1 MAETATIDSLAIEI
15 GASSSNAE
23 SAITKLAT
31 ALGDLKSKV
40 GSNADGLSKW
50 AVQIK
55 AFAET
60 TKGIDQNS
68 ISAISGIA
76 KSLKSLSE
84 VGKISISKNLG
95 ERIEEIGKG
104 LKSFKS
110 LKPETVNNFSDMAQ
124 ALRGL
129 SGLDVGSI
137 KAFSHLK
144 VPEISRGA
152 ANGITRIARA
162 ISEIDDDSVARIRN
176 FADAM
181 SGLAGVD
188 FRGLAA
194 MEKLDIP
201 KAPKGESALWTSFA
215 RTMGSEAKRAV
226 QNIFELA
233 RALRSGLDKAAINAG
248 NALANLAKNVV
259 SAPFKRLANTVS
271 NLKKQFDG
279 LISSFGRIMFY
290 RAIRTVIKE
299 IGDAMKYGEENAY
312 WFSKQFGTAT
322 KYISEAYDEY
332 MSATEMM
339 KNQIGAAWATL
350 FANIQPIIEAIT
362 DLVTRAA
369 AAVTQFF
376 AALGGK
382 TTYLKATKYA
392 KDWKDETDSATK
404 AAKEWKNQI
413 LGFDEINRLDE
424 QSDRGRNRASDNT
437 PDYSQMFEEVAVES
451 EIGDLA
457 SKMREM
463 WNNQR
468 WKDLGNLISK
478 TLNNLFPTAE
488 TWKKWGKKIGK
499 GITGA
504 IQTAYTTLKEIKFGE
519 WGESIGNGVSF
530 ALESIDFET
539 WGRLIVAKS
548 KAAVDT
554 AVGFLRGLDFKTVG
568 ASIGN
573 FFRGAFDEASTW
585 LNSYDWGEMGAELW
599 EKIKSLIEGFDIPS
613 FASSLGEFIVT
624 AANSAADFL
633 NGIDFTEVIDTVT
646 GALKSFFDNIKVE
659 DVKSAVSNLWEAMKK
674 AFEESMGEIGEWLKG
689 KNEEGYF
696 TQLGTDFSTG
706 LTTLLEDA
714 DELLDSVPWDE
725 LGTAVSGFLEG
736 IEWFELMKEVF
747 SFVGGKIVDAAKWVF
762 SEDGETVRNLG
773 AAVLGL
779 KLAFTGA
786 EAGLSLAAQSLVL
799 KILNPFGGLA
809 TGVGTATTAAAGKL
823 AGLKATIGS
832 GLAAAKGAITSALP
846 ALGMAALGVFDA
858 AAVAFDVY
866 KLNDAANTY
875 NQAWNTHLSEL
886 KSSVDTFEQLYVEK
900 GPEIAAE
907 WARMVYGIDTSNMT
921 LAESQNAL
929 REQINKQWAGT
940 PQSLWEGFVQ
950 GWEQYFG
957 DNGQSIGQ
965 KLSGYWEGLKS
976 EFGFGKSKKDT
987 EAVGATIVDGMKS
1000 GVQNNMSEIT
1010 TTIETE
1016 LPKNVAAVDGAWESV
1031 TESTDKAWSD
1041 VKESVTTATSDI
1053 NDTALAD
1060 TETLRDEMTS
1070 LYEELGETIPGTFD
1084 GVELGVTETM
1094 SKMADSAE
1102 KSVNK
1107 MNESFAKLPKTVMSV
1122 FRDVTRTVQESVRS
1136 MQSVMNFQWSIPR
1149 PKIPRITWTYNS
1161 VQYGQNNTVR
1171 IPQFDVRWFGKG
1183 GVLNNPTLFGMGD
1196 AGAEALVPLERNTQ
1210 WIEKVA
1216 REMNRQGASA
1226 SAASDD
1232 VSVIIYTAAAQIVQ
1246 AINDSANRKG
1256 NVSVNVNGREFFRAT
1271 YDDQQAV
1278 ARERGVSLV
1287 VG

>member
-15 GASSSNAE
+15 GASSSKAE
-23 SAITKLAT
+23 SEITKLAT

-55 AFAET
+55 AFSET

-76 KSLKSLSE
+76 KSLKQLSD

-95 ERIEEIGKG
+95 ERIGEIGKG
-104 LKSFKS
+104 LKSFKAI
-110 LKPETVNNFSDMAQ
+110 KPETVDNFSSIAR
-124 ALRGL
+124 ALRGI
-129 SGLDVGSI
+129 SGLDTDSLR
-137 KAFSHLK
+137 AFSNLK

-233 RALRSGLDKAAINAG
+233 RALRSGLDKAALNAG
-248 NALANLAKNVV
+248 KALHDLAKNVV
-259 SAPFKRLANTVS
+259 SAPFKRFTNTVAS
-271 NLKKQFDG
+271 LKKQLDG
-279 LISSFGRIMFY
+279 LTSSFARVVFY
-290 RAIRTVIKE
+290 RAVRTIIKE

-530 ALESIDFET
+530 ALEAIDFET

-568 ASIGN
+568 ASVGN

-585 LNSYDWGEMGAELW
+585 LDGYDWGEMSGEIW
-599 EKIKSLIEGFDIPS
+599 ERVKSLIEGFDVPT

-633 NGIDFTEVIDTVT
+633 NGIDFTEVIGTVT

-674 AFEESMGEIGEWLKG
+674 AFKESMDEIGEWLKG

-706 LTTLLEDA
+706 LTNLIEGA
-714 DELLDSVPWDE
+714 DELLDSVPWGE
-725 LGTAVSGFLEG
+725 IGTAVSGFLEG
-736 IEWFELMKEVF
+736 LDWFEIMKSVF

-786 EAGLSLAAQSLVL
+786 EAGLSLAAQALVL
-799 KILNPFGGLA
+799 KILNPFGSLA
-809 TGVGTATTAAAGKL
+809 PGIATATTAAAGKL
-823 AGLKATIGS
+823 AGLKAAIGS
-832 GLAAAKGAITSALP
+832 GLTAAQGAIGSALP
-846 ALGMAALGVFDA
+846 AIGTAAIGVFDA
-858 AAVAFDVY
+858 ALGAYDVV
-866 KLNDAANTY
+866 KLNEAATAY
-875 NQAWNTHLSEL
+875 GQAWDTHMREVQTSL
-886 KSSVDTFEQLYVEK
+886 DTFARLYTEK
-900 GPEIAAE
+900 GPDVAAE
-907 WARMVYGIDTSNMT
+907 WARMVYSIDTSNMT
-921 LAESQNAL
+921 LAEGQVAVN
-929 REQINKQWAGT
+929 EQINKLWAGT
-940 PQSLWEGFVQ
+940 PQSMWEGFKQ
-950 GWEQYFG
+950 GYDYYFG
-957 DNGQSIGQ
+957 DKGA
-965 KLSGYWEGLKS
+965 GLEVLWGDALTGVRNAFS
-976 EFGFGKSKKDT
+976 FGRLKGETASL
-987 EAVGATIVDGMKS
+987 GAGVVDGMKT
-1000 GVQNNMSEIT
+1000 GVQNNMSEIA

-1016 LPKNVAAVDGAWESV
+1016 LPKNVAAVDGAWEGLAK
-1031 TESTDKAWSD
+1031 STDTAWSD
-1041 VKESVTTATSDI
+1041 IKDSVTTATGDI

-1060 TETLRDEMTS
+1060 TQTLKDEMTS

-1094 SKMADSAE
+1094 SKMAASAE
-1102 KSVNK
+1102 KSVSK

-1226 SAASDD
+1226 SAANDD

>member
-15 GASSSNAE
+15 GASSSKAE
-23 SAITKLAT
+23 SEITKLAT
-31 ALGDLKSKV
+31 ALGDLKEQV
-40 GSNADGLSKW
+40 GSNASGLLKW
-50 AVQIK
+50 SIQIK
-55 AFAET
+55 AFAEN
-60 TKGIDQNS
+60 TKGIDQSS

-95 ERIEEIGKG
+95 ERISDIGKG

-110 LKPETVNNFSDMAQ
+110 IKPETISNFSDLAQ
-124 ALRGL
+124 ALHGL
-129 SGLDVGSI
+129 SGIDTDALS
-137 KAFSHLK
+137 AFSRLK

-152 ANGITRIARA
+152 ANGITRIAKS
-162 ISEIDDDSVARIRN
+162 ISEIDDESIARIRN

-188 FRGLAA
+188 FRGIAA
-194 MEKLDIP
+194 MERLEIP

-215 RTMGSEAKRAV
+215 KTMGSEAKRAV
-226 QNIFELA
+226 QNIFELV

-248 NALANLAKNVV
+248 KALANLTKNII
-259 SAPFKRLANTVS
+259 SAPYRRFAETIRG
-271 NLKKQFDG
+271 LKKQVDN
-279 LISSFGRIMFY
+279 LTSSFGRIMFY
-290 RAIRTVIKE
+290 RAIRTIIKE
-299 IGDAMKYGEENAY
+299 LGDAMKYGEENAY
-312 WFSKQFGTAT
+312 WFSKKFGVAT
-322 KYISEAYDEY
+322 EYISEAYDEY
-332 MSATEMM
+332 MSETEMM

-530 ALESIDFET
+530 SLDAIDFET

-548 KAAVDT
+548 KAAVDV

-573 FFRGAFDEASTW
+573 FFRGAFDEGATW
-585 LNSYDWGEMGAELW
+585 LDGYNWGAMGGELW
-599 EKIKSLIEGFDIPS
+599 NKIQSLLDGFDIPT
-613 FASSLGEFIVT
+613 FASSLGGFIVKS
-624 AANSAADFL
+624 ANAAADFL
-633 NGIDFTEVIDTVT
+633 NGIDFQDVIDTVI
-646 GALKSFFDNIKVE
+646 GSLKTFFDNLNID
-659 DVKSAVSNLWEAMKK
+659 DVQTAVSNLWEAIKT
-674 AFEESMGEIGEWLKG
+674 AFKNSMGEIGKWLKG

-747 SFVGGKIVDAAKWVF
+747 SIVGGKIVDAAKWVF

-786 EAGLSLAAQSLVL
+786 EAGLSLAAQALVL
-799 KILNPFGGLA
+799 KILNPFGKIA
-809 TGVGTATTAAAGKL
+809 PGVEAATAAASGKL
-823 AGLKATIGS
+823 AGLKTAIST
-832 GLAAAKGAITSALP
+832 GLAGAKNAIVAALP
-846 ALGMAALGVFDA
+846 AIGTAALGVFD
-858 AAVAFDVY
+858 VGLLAFDVY
-866 KLNDAANTY
+866 KLNQIAGEYNTAYEAHLNSTTVALENYNTLVSTKGKEVADNWAA
-875 NQAWNTHLSEL
+875 
-886 KSSVDTFEQLYVEK
+886 
-900 GPEIAAE
+900 
-907 WARMVYGIDTSNMT
+907 MVYQVDLSGQDLESSQETLVDHVYKLWGDAPDNMW
-921 LAESQNAL
+921 S
-929 REQINKQWAGT
+929 
-940 PQSLWEGFVQ
+940 GFSQ
-950 GWEQYFG
+950 GWNEYFG
-957 DNGQSIGQ
+957 NNGQSIWS
-965 KLSGYWEGLKS
+965 KLGNYWEGLKS

-987 EAVGATIVDGMKS
+987 EAVGATIVDGMKT

-1016 LPKNVAAVDGAWESV
+1016 LPKNVAAVDGAWESL
-1031 TESTDKAWSD
+1031 TKSTDTAWSD
-1041 VKESVTTATSDI
+1041 IKDSVTTATSDI
-1053 NDTALAD
+1053 NDASLSD
-1060 TETLRDEMTS
+1060 SETLRDEITA
-1070 LYEELGETIPGTFD
+1070 LYEEIGETIPETFD
-1084 GVELGVTETM
+1084 GVELTVTETM
-1094 SKMADSAE
+1094 NRMADAVE
-1102 KSVNK
+1102 KSVVR
-1107 MNESFAKLPKTVMSV
+1107 MNASFQKLPKVVNTV
-1122 FRDVTRTVQESVRS
+1122 FREVQRTVQESIRS
-1136 MQSVMNFQWSIPR
+1136 LQSAMNFQWSIPR
-1149 PKIPRITWTYNS
+1149 PKIPRIIWRYDSVNYGDGNS
-1161 VQYGQNNTVR
+1161 VR
-1171 IPQFDVRWFGKG
+1171 IPQFDIRWFAKG
-1183 GVLNNPTLFGMGD
+1183 GVFDRKTLFGMGED
-1196 AGAEALVPLERNTQ
+1196 GAEAIVPLERNTQ

-1216 REMNRQGASA
+1216 REMSRQGAST

-1271 YDDQQAV
+1271 YDDQKAV